1 MSALVANLKYMF
13 DDKLSSLFGPALDKA
28 RQEIE
33 SLESQICELAGHLTA
48 ATCRFLLLLAEF
60 DRREGW
66 ASWDMPSCAAWL
78 SWKCQMGSSTAREH
92 VRVARALGSLP
103 AIRAEFAAGRMSY
116 SKVRALT
123 RIADPDTDSDLAEMA
138 GPMTANQLDRFARAH
153 HCVTRAQAEQGR
165 LQRRLSW
172 RFAEDGSLTLT
183 AHLPPEDGVAVL
195 SALRAVVRDAAPPD
209 TASEDTASGS
219 GASAEASVAGARA
232 ATQATTARL
241 ADALVEIAEAYLAG
255 KAQNASDGDAYQVVV
270 HADPAAL
277 ANHEGARC
285 HIEDGPAI
293 SPDALQQIMCNAVL
307 RWMSHDDRGNVL
319 NVGRR
324 RREPSPA
331 LRCALRERDRCR
343 CRFPG
348 CHRRA
353 TQAHHIR
360 WWMDGG
366 ETSLDN
372 LVSLC
377 RYHHTLI
384 HRCGYGI
391 LVRAP
396 GVFTFLRPDGE
407 PIPHSP
413 PLPEPNGQLSDA
425 YDAEITPTTII
436 PPWYGDRLNLDY
448 AISVLFNNI
457 EARKARLA
465 EAAA

>member
-1 MSALVANLKYMF
+1 MF
-13 DDKLSSLFGPALDKA
+13 DDNIPHLHGAALEA
-28 RQEIE
+28 AQRELE
-33 SLESQICELAGHLTA
+33 SLETQICELAGHLAA
-48 ATCRFLLLLAEF
+48 ATCRFLVLLAEF
-60 DRREGW
+60 DARQGW

-92 VRVARALGSLP
+92 VRVARALESLP

-123 RIADPDTDSDLAEMA
+123 RIADPDTDTDLAEMA

-153 HCVTRAQAEQGR
+153 RTVTRAQAEQGR
-165 LQRRLSW
+165 LTRRLTW

-183 AHLPPEDGVAVL
+183 AHLPPEDGAAVL
-195 SALRAVVRDAAPPD
+195 TALRAVVKD
-209 TASEDTASGS
+209 TALQ
-219 GASAEASVAGARA
+219 ASAPSDGAPSDGAPSDGAPAEAHPAWDPA
-232 ATQATTARL
+232 ATRATSTRL
-241 ADALVEIAEAYLAG
+241 ADALVEIAESYLAG
-255 KAQNASDGDAYQVVV
+255 RAKDAKDADAYQVVV

-277 ANHEGARC
+277 AGQEGARC

-293 SPDALQQIMCNAVL
+293 SPDALQQVMCNAVL

-324 RREPSPA
+324 RREPTPA
-331 LRCALRERDRCR
+331 LRCALRERDKCR

-366 ETSLDN
+366 VTSLDN
-372 LVSLC
+372 LISLC

-391 LVRAP
+391 AVRGP
-396 GVFTFLRPDGE
+396 GVFTFLRPDGK
-407 PIPHSP
+407 PIPDSP
-413 PLPEPNGQLSDA
+413 PLPDPDGQLSDA
-425 YDAEITPTTII
+425 HDAEITPATIV
-436 PPWYGDRLNLDY
+436 PPWYGERLNLDY
-448 AISVLFNNI
+448 AISVLFNNM
-457 EARKARLA
+457 EVRRQRRA